1 MKMADKIDAL
11 FEQLARIEDKLD
23 YIMCVIQDSMGE
35 EDYDD
40 ADMDSA
46 FGKQRNG
53 TEVL

>member
-1 MKMADKIDAL
+1 MADKIDAL

-23 YIMCVIQDSMGE
+23 YIMCVIQESMDE

-40 ADMDSA
+40 ADVSSV
-46 FGKQRNG
+46 FGQQRNG